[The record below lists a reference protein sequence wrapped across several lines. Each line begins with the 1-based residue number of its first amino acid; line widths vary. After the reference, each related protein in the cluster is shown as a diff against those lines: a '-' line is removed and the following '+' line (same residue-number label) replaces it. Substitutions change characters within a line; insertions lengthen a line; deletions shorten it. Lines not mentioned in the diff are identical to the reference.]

1 MKSKK
6 IIILFFFFLISVIVA
21 FGRFIMYQHSE
32 TKKLIKAIDNKDYE
46 TIESI
51 SQKRNFN
58 INRRP
63 YFIKFFATATE
74 QWNLPPLHYACVR
87 DDLKAVEIL
96 IKYGA
101 DVNLIIDDYSPILYC
116 VRGSDASNYNKIIDV
131 LIDNSANVS
140 YKTKNNL
147 SVLDFLL
154 SGGSN
159 YNETYVNSQFEVF
172 KKIIEIDNTL
182 AYKELLRK
190 ESIGSGNY
198 LHRAVYFNNDKI
210 VDYLINKLNFNVDE
224 INLNNETSLMIAA
237 KENNIETVK
246 CLLNNNAN
254 VTLKNNDQKTA
265 LDFARD
271 NGNFEIVELLENIN
285 ISNSK

>member
-1 MKSKK
+1 MKKK
-6 IIILFFFFLISVIVA
+6 WIIIFSLLIFIILFLTINVTKYS
-21 FGRFIMYQHSE
+21 S
-32 TKKLIKAIDNKDYE
+32 TKKLIKTIDNKDYE

-51 SQKRNFN
+51 SKKRNFN

-74 QWNLPPLHYACVR
+74 QWNLPPLHYACVK

-101 DVNLIIDDYSPILYC
+101 DVNLTIDDYSPILYC
-116 VRGSDASNYNKIIDV
+116 VRGSDASNYDKIIDV
-131 LIDNSANVS
+131 LINNGANVS

-154 SGGSN
+154 SGGSD

-246 CLLNNNAN
+246 CLLNNNAS

-265 LDFARD
+265 LDLARD

-285 ISNSK
+285 IPNSK

>member
-1 MKSKK
+1 M
-6 IIILFFFFLISVIVA
+6 FLTINVTKYS
-21 FGRFIMYQHSE
+21 S

-51 SQKRNFN
+51 SKKRNFS

-101 DVNLIIDDYSPILYC
+101 DVNLTIDDYSPILYC
-116 VRGSDASNYNKIIDV
+116 VRGSDASNYDKIIDV
-131 LIDNSANVS
+131 LINNGANVS

-154 SGGSN
+154 SGGSD
-159 YNETYVNSQFEVF
+159 YNEAYVNSQFEVF

-210 VDYLINKLNFNVDE
+210 VDYLVNKLNFNVDE

-246 CLLNNNAN
+246 CLLNNNAS

-265 LDFARD
+265 LDLARD

-285 ISNSK
+285 IPNSK

>member
-1 MKSKK
+1 MHMKKK
-6 IIILFFFFLISVIVA
+6 WIIIFSLLIFIILFLTINVTKYS
-21 FGRFIMYQHSE
+21 S
-32 TKKLIKAIDNKDYE
+32 TKKLIKTIDNKDYE

-51 SQKRNFN
+51 SKKRNFN

-101 DVNLIIDDYSPILYC
+101 DVNLTIDDYSPILYC
-116 VRGSDASNYNKIIDV
+116 VRGSDASNYDKIIDV
-131 LIDNSANVS
+131 LINNGANVS

-154 SGGSN
+154 SGGSD

-246 CLLNNNAN
+246 CLLDNNAS

-265 LDFARD
+265 LDLARD

-285 ISNSK
+285 IPNSK

>member
-1 MKSKK
+1 MKKK
-6 IIILFFFFLISVIVA
+6 WIIIFSLLIFIILFLTINVTKYS
-21 FGRFIMYQHSE
+21 S

-51 SQKRNFN
+51 SKKRNFN

-101 DVNLIIDDYSPILYC
+101 DVNLTIDDYSPILYC
-116 VRGSDASNYNKIIDV
+116 VRGSDASNYDKIIDV
-131 LIDNSANVS
+131 LINNGANVS

-154 SGGSN
+154 SGGSD
-159 YNETYVNSQFEVF
+159 YNEAYVNSQFEVF

-246 CLLNNNAN
+246 CLLNNNVN

-265 LDFARD
+265 LDLARD

-285 ISNSK
+285 IPNSK

>member
-1 MKSKK
+1 MKKK
-6 IIILFFFFLISVIVA
+6 WIIIFSLLIFIILFLTINVTKYS
-21 FGRFIMYQHSE
+21 S

-51 SQKRNFN
+51 SKKRNFN

-101 DVNLIIDDYSPILYC
+101 DVNLTIDDYSPILYC
-116 VRGSDASNYNKIIDV
+116 VRGSDASNYDKIIDV
-131 LIDNSANVS
+131 LINNGANVS

-154 SGGSN
+154 SGGSD

-265 LDFARD
+265 LDLARD

-285 ISNSK
+285 IPNSK

>member
-1 MKSKK
+1 MKKK
-6 IIILFFFFLISVIVA
+6 WIIIFSLLIFIILFLTINVTKYS
-21 FGRFIMYQHSE
+21 S

-51 SQKRNFN
+51 SKKRNFN

-101 DVNLIIDDYSPILYC
+101 DVNLTIDDYSPILYC
-116 VRGSDASNYNKIIDV
+116 VRGSDASNYDKIIDV
-131 LIDNSANVS
+131 LINNGANVS

-154 SGGSN
+154 SGGSD

-271 NGNFEIVELLENIN
+271 NGNFEIVELLENMN

>member
-1 MKSKK
+1 MKKK
-6 IIILFFFFLISVIVA
+6 WIIIFSLLIFIILFLTINVTKYS
-21 FGRFIMYQHSE
+21 S

-51 SQKRNFN
+51 SKKRNFS

-101 DVNLIIDDYSPILYC
+101 DVNLTIDDYSPILYC
-116 VRGSDASNYNKIIDV
+116 VRGSDASNYDKIIDV
-131 LIDNSANVS
+131 LINNGANVS

-154 SGGSN
+154 SGGSD

-265 LDFARD
+265 LDLARD
-271 NGNFEIVELLENIN
+271 NGNFEIVELLENTN

>member
-1 MKSKK
+1 MKKK
-6 IIILFFFFLISVIVA
+6 WIIIFSLLIFIILFLTINVTKYS
-21 FGRFIMYQHSE
+21 S

-51 SQKRNFN
+51 SKKRNFN

-101 DVNLIIDDYSPILYC
+101 DVNLTIDDYSPILYC
-116 VRGSDASNYNKIIDV
+116 VRGSDASNYDKIIDV
-131 LIDNSANVS
+131 LINNGANVS

-246 CLLNNNAN
+246 CLLNNNVN

-265 LDFARD
+265 LDLARD
-271 NGNFEIVELLENIN
+271 NGNFEIVELLENTN

>member
-1 MKSKK
+1 MKKK
-6 IIILFFFFLISVIVA
+6 WIIIFSLLIFIILFLTINVTKYS
-21 FGRFIMYQHSE
+21 S
-32 TKKLIKAIDNKDYE
+32 TKKLFKAIDNKDYE

-51 SQKRNFN
+51 SKKRNFN

-101 DVNLIIDDYSPILYC
+101 DVNLTIDDYSPILYC
-116 VRGSDASNYNKIIDV
+116 VRGSDASNYDKIIDV
-131 LIDNSANVS
+131 LINNGANVS

-154 SGGSN
+154 SGGSD

-246 CLLNNNAN
+246 CLLNNNAS

-265 LDFARD
+265 LDLARD

-285 ISNSK
+285 IPNSK

>member
-1 MKSKK
+1 MKKK
-6 IIILFFFFLISVIVA
+6 WIIIVSLLIFIILFLTINVTKYS
-21 FGRFIMYQHSE
+21 S

-51 SQKRNFN
+51 SKKRNFS
-58 INRRP
+58 INRSP

-101 DVNLIIDDYSPILYC
+101 NVNLTIDDYSPILYC
-116 VRGSDASNYNKIIDV
+116 VRGSVASNYDKIIDV
-131 LIDNSANVS
+131 LINNGANVS

-154 SGGSN
+154 SGGSD

-237 KENNIETVK
+237 KGNNIETVK

-265 LDFARD
+265 LDLARD

>member
-1 MKSKK
+1 MKKK
-6 IIILFFFFLISVIVA
+6 WIIIFSLLIFIILFLTINVTKYS
-21 FGRFIMYQHSE
+21 S
-32 TKKLIKAIDNKDYE
+32 TKKSIKAIDNKDYE

-51 SQKRNFN
+51 SKKRNFN

-96 IKYGA
+96 IKYRA
-101 DVNLIIDDYSPILYC
+101 DVNLTIDDYSPILYC
-116 VRGSDASNYNKIIDV
+116 VRGSDASNYDKIIDV
-131 LIDNSANVS
+131 LINNGANVS

-154 SGGSN
+154 SGGSD

-265 LDFARD
+265 LDLARD
-271 NGNFEIVELLENIN
+271 NGNFEIVELLENTN

>member
-1 MKSKK
+1 MKKK
-6 IIILFFFFLISVIVA
+6 WIIIVSLLIAIILFLTINVTKYS
-21 FGRFIMYQHSE
+21 S

-46 TIESI
+46 TIETI

-87 DDLKAVEIL
+87 GDLKAAEML

-116 VRGSDASNYNKIIDV
+116 VRGSDASNYGKIIDI
-131 LIDNSANVS
+131 LIDNGANVS

-159 YNETYVNSQFEVF
+159 YNETYVNSQFELF
-172 KKIIEIDNTL
+172 KKIIEIDSRL

-210 VDYLINKLNFNVDE
+210 VDYLIKVLDFNVDE

-237 KENNIETVK
+237 RENNIETVK

-265 LDFARD
+265 LDLARD
-271 NGNFEIVELLENIN
+271 NGNFEIVELLNNIN
-285 ISNSK
+285 ISNNK

>member
-1 MKSKK
+1 MKKK
-6 IIILFFFFLISVIVA
+6 WIIIFSLLIFIILFLTINVTKYS
-21 FGRFIMYQHSE
+21 S

-51 SQKRNFN
+51 SKKRNFN

-101 DVNLIIDDYSPILYC
+101 DVNLTIDDYSPILYC
-116 VRGSDASNYNKIIDV
+116 VRGSDASNYDKIIDV
-131 LIDNSANVS
+131 LINNGAIVS

-154 SGGSN
+154 SGGSD

-246 CLLNNNAN
+246 CLLNNNAS

-265 LDFARD
+265 LDLARD

-285 ISNSK
+285 IPNSK

>member
-1 MKSKK
+1 MKKK
-6 IIILFFFFLISVIVA
+6 WIIIFSLLIFIILFLTINVTKYS
-21 FGRFIMYQHSE
+21 S

-51 SQKRNFN
+51 SKKRNFN

-101 DVNLIIDDYSPILYC
+101 DVNLTIDDYSPILYC
-116 VRGSDASNYNKIIDV
+116 VRGSDASNYDKIIDV
-131 LIDNSANVS
+131 LINNGANVS

-154 SGGSN
+154 SGGSD

-246 CLLNNNAN
+246 CLLNNNVN

>member
-1 MKSKK
+1 MKKK
-6 IIILFFFFLISVIVA
+6 WIIIFSLLIFIILFLTINVTKYS
-21 FGRFIMYQHSE
+21 S

-51 SQKRNFN
+51 SKKRNFN

-101 DVNLIIDDYSPILYC
+101 NVNLTIADYSPILYC
-116 VRGSDASNYNKIIDV
+116 VRGSDASNYDKIIDV
-131 LIDNSANVS
+131 LINNGANVS

-154 SGGSN
+154 SGGSD

-237 KENNIETVK
+237 KGNNIETVK

-265 LDFARD
+265 LDLARD

>member
-1 MKSKK
+1 MKKK
-6 IIILFFFFLISVIVA
+6 WIIIFSLLIFIILFLTINVTKYS
-21 FGRFIMYQHSE
+21 S

-51 SQKRNFN
+51 SKKRNFN

-87 DDLKAVEIL
+87 DDLNAVEIL

-101 DVNLIIDDYSPILYC
+101 DVNLTIDDYSPILYC
-116 VRGSDASNYNKIIDV
+116 VRGSDASNYDKIIDV
-131 LIDNSANVS
+131 LINNGANVS

-154 SGGSN
+154 SGESN

-246 CLLNNNAN
+246 CLLNNNAS

-265 LDFARD
+265 LDLARD

-285 ISNSK
+285 IPNSK

>member
-1 MKSKK
+1 MKKK
-6 IIILFFFFLISVIVA
+6 WIIIFSLLIFIILFLTINVTKYS
-21 FGRFIMYQHSE
+21 S

-51 SQKRNFN
+51 SKKRNFN

-101 DVNLIIDDYSPILYC
+101 NVNLTIDDYSPILYC
-116 VRGSDASNYNKIIDV
+116 VRGSDASNYDKIIDV
-131 LIDNSANVS
+131 LINNGANVS

-154 SGGSN
+154 SGGSD

-237 KENNIETVK
+237 KGNNIETVK

-265 LDFARD
+265 LDLARD

>member
-1 MKSKK
+1 MKKK
-6 IIILFFFFLISVIVA
+6 LIIIFSLLIFIILFLTINVTKYS
-21 FGRFIMYQHSE
+21 S

-51 SQKRNFN
+51 SKKRNFN

-101 DVNLIIDDYSPILYC
+101 DVNLTIDDYSPILYC
-116 VRGSDASNYNKIIDV
+116 VRGSDASNYDKIIDV
-131 LIDNSANVS
+131 LIDNGANVS

-147 SVLDFLL
+147 SVLDFIL

-265 LDFARD
+265 LDLARD

-285 ISNSK
+285 IQNSK

>member
-1 MKSKK
+1 MKKK
-6 IIILFFFFLISVIVA
+6 WIIIFSLLIFIILFLTINVTKYS
-21 FGRFIMYQHSE
+21 S

-51 SQKRNFN
+51 SKKRNFN
-58 INRRP
+58 MNRRP

-101 DVNLIIDDYSPILYC
+101 DVNLTIDDYSPILYC
-116 VRGSDASNYNKIIDV
+116 VRGSDASNYDKIIDV
-131 LIDNSANVS
+131 LINNGANVS

-154 SGGSN
+154 SGGSD

-198 LHRAVYFNNDKI
+198 LHRAAYFNNDKI

-246 CLLNNNAN
+246 CLLNNNVN

-265 LDFARD
+265 LDLARD
-271 NGNFEIVELLENIN
+271 NGNFEIVELLENTN

>member
-1 MKSKK
+1 MKKK
-6 IIILFFFFLISVIVA
+6 WIIIFSLLIFIILFLTINVTKYS
-21 FGRFIMYQHSE
+21 S

-51 SQKRNFN
+51 SKKRNFN

-101 DVNLIIDDYSPILYC
+101 DVNLTIDDYSPILYC
-116 VRGSDASNYNKIIDV
+116 VRGSDASNYDKIIDV
-131 LIDNSANVS
+131 LIDNGANVS

-198 LHRAVYFNNDKI
+198 LHRAAYFNNDKI

-246 CLLNNNAN
+246 CLLNNNVN

-265 LDFARD
+265 LDLARD
-271 NGNFEIVELLENIN
+271 KGNFEIVELLENTN

>member
-1 MKSKK
+1 MKKK
-6 IIILFFFFLISVIVA
+6 WIIIFSLLIFIILFLTINVTKYS
-21 FGRFIMYQHSE
+21 S

-51 SQKRNFN
+51 SKKRNFN

-101 DVNLIIDDYSPILYC
+101 DVNLTIDDYSPILYC
-116 VRGSDASNYNKIIDV
+116 VRGTDASNYDKIIDV
-131 LIDNSANVS
+131 LIDNGANVS

-198 LHRAVYFNNDKI
+198 LHRAAYFNNDKI
-210 VDYLINKLNFNVDE
+210 VDYLVNKLNFNVDE

-246 CLLNNNAN
+246 CLLNNNVN

-265 LDFARD
+265 LDLARD
-271 NGNFEIVELLENIN
+271 NGNFEIVELLENTN

>member
-1 MKSKK
+1 MKKK
-6 IIILFFFFLISVIVA
+6 WIIIFSLLIFIILFLTINVTKYS
-21 FGRFIMYQHSE
+21 S
-32 TKKLIKAIDNKDYE
+32 TKKLIKTIDNKDYE

-51 SQKRNFN
+51 SKKRNFN

-101 DVNLIIDDYSPILYC
+101 DVNLTIDDYSPILYC
-116 VRGSDASNYNKIIDV
+116 VRGSDASNYDKIIDV
-131 LIDNSANVS
+131 LINNGANVS

-154 SGGSN
+154 SGGSD

-246 CLLNNNAN
+246 CLLNNNVN

-265 LDFARD
+265 LDLARD

-285 ISNSK
+285 IPNSK

>member
-1 MKSKK
+1 MKKK
-6 IIILFFFFLISVIVA
+6 WIIIFSLLIFIILFLTINVTKYS
-21 FGRFIMYQHSE
+21 S

-51 SQKRNFN
+51 SKKRNFN

-87 DDLKAVEIL
+87 DYLKAVEIL

-101 DVNLIIDDYSPILYC
+101 DVNLTIDDYSPILYC
-116 VRGSDASNYNKIIDV
+116 VRGSDASNYDKIIDV
-131 LIDNSANVS
+131 LINNGANVS

-154 SGGSN
+154 SGGSD

-246 CLLNNNAN
+246 CLLNNNVN

-265 LDFARD
+265 LDLARD

-285 ISNSK
+285 IPNSK

>member
-1 MKSKK
+1 MKKK
-6 IIILFFFFLISVIVA
+6 WIIIFSLLIFIILFLTINVTKYS
-21 FGRFIMYQHSE
+21 S

-51 SQKRNFN
+51 SKKRNFN

-101 DVNLIIDDYSPILYC
+101 DVNLTIDDYSPILYC
-116 VRGSDASNYNKIIDV
+116 VRGSDASNYDKIIDV
-131 LIDNSANVS
+131 LINNGANVS

-154 SGGSN
+154 SGGSD

-224 INLNNETSLMIAA
+224 INLNNETFLMIAA

-246 CLLNNNAN
+246 CLLNNNVN

-265 LDFARD
+265 LDLARD
-271 NGNFEIVELLENIN
+271 NGNFEIVELLENTN

>member
-1 MKSKK
+1 MKKK
-6 IIILFFFFLISVIVA
+6 WIIIFSLLIFIILFLTINVTKYS
-21 FGRFIMYQHSE
+21 S
-32 TKKLIKAIDNKDYE
+32 TKKLIKVIDNKDYE

-51 SQKRNFN
+51 SKKRNFN

-101 DVNLIIDDYSPILYC
+101 DVNLTIDDYSPILYC
-116 VRGSDASNYNKIIDV
+116 VRGSDASNYDKIIDV
-131 LIDNSANVS
+131 LINNGANVS

-154 SGGSN
+154 SGGSD

-224 INLNNETSLMIAA
+224 INLNNEASLMIAA

-246 CLLNNNAN
+246 CLLNNNVN

-265 LDFARD
+265 LDLARD
-271 NGNFEIVELLENIN
+271 NGNFEIVELLENTN

>member
-1 MKSKK
+1 MKKK
-6 IIILFFFFLISVIVA
+6 WIIIFSLLIFIILFLTINVTKYS
-21 FGRFIMYQHSE
+21 S
-32 TKKLIKAIDNKDYE
+32 TKKLIKTIDNKDYE

-51 SQKRNFN
+51 SKKRNFS

-101 DVNLIIDDYSPILYC
+101 DVNLTIDDYSPILYC
-116 VRGSDASNYNKIIDV
+116 VRGSDASNYDKIIDV
-131 LIDNSANVS
+131 LINNGANVS

-154 SGGSN
+154 SGGSD
-159 YNETYVNSQFEVF
+159 YNEAYVNSQFEVF

-246 CLLNNNAN
+246 CLLNNNAS

-265 LDFARD
+265 LDLARD

-285 ISNSK
+285 IPNSK

>member
-1 MKSKK
+1 MKKK
-6 IIILFFFFLISVIVA
+6 WIIIFSLLIFIILFLTINVTKYS
-21 FGRFIMYQHSE
+21 S

-51 SQKRNFN
+51 SKKRNFN

-101 DVNLIIDDYSPILYC
+101 DVNLTIDDYSPILYC
-116 VRGSDASNYNKIIDV
+116 VRGSDASNYDKIIDV
-131 LIDNSANVS
+131 LINNGANVS

-154 SGGSN
+154 SGGSD

-198 LHRAVYFNNDKI
+198 LHRAAYFNNDKI

-246 CLLNNNAN
+246 CLLNNNVN

-265 LDFARD
+265 LDLARD

-285 ISNSK
+285 IPNSK

>member
-1 MKSKK
+1 MKKK
-6 IIILFFFFLISVIVA
+6 WIIIFSLLIFIILFLTINVTKYS
-21 FGRFIMYQHSE
+21 S

-51 SQKRNFN
+51 SKKRNFN

-101 DVNLIIDDYSPILYC
+101 DVNLTIDDYSPILYC
-116 VRGSDASNYNKIIDV
+116 VRGSDASNYDKIIDV
-131 LIDNSANVS
+131 LINNGANVS

-154 SGGSN
+154 SGESN

-237 KENNIETVK
+237 KGNNIETVK

>member
-1 MKSKK
+1 MKKK
-6 IIILFFFFLISVIVA
+6 WIIIFSLLIFIILFLTINVTKYS
-21 FGRFIMYQHSE
+21 S

-51 SQKRNFN
+51 SKKRNFN

-101 DVNLIIDDYSPILYC
+101 DVNLTIDDYSPILYC
-116 VRGSDASNYNKIIDV
+116 VRGSDASNYDKIIDV
-131 LIDNSANVS
+131 LINNGANVS

-154 SGGSN
+154 SGGSD

>member
-1 MKSKK
+1 MKKK
-6 IIILFFFFLISVIVA
+6 WIIIVSLLIFVILFLTINVTKYS
-21 FGRFIMYQHSE
+21 S

-51 SQKRNFN
+51 SKKRNFS

-101 DVNLIIDDYSPILYC
+101 DVNLTIDDYSPILYC
-116 VRGSDASNYNKIIDV
+116 VRGSDASNYDKIIDV
-131 LIDNSANVS
+131 LINNGANVS

-154 SGGSN
+154 SGGSD
-159 YNETYVNSQFEVF
+159 YNEAYVNSQFEVF

-210 VDYLINKLNFNVDE
+210 VDYLVNKLNFNVDE

-246 CLLNNNAN
+246 CLLNNNAS

-265 LDFARD
+265 LDLARD

-285 ISNSK
+285 IPNSK

>member
-1 MKSKK
+1 MKKK
-6 IIILFFFFLISVIVA
+6 LIIIFSLLIFIILFLTINVTKYS
-21 FGRFIMYQHSE
+21 S

-51 SQKRNFN
+51 SKKRNFN

-101 DVNLIIDDYSPILYC
+101 DVNLTIDDYSPILYC
-116 VRGSDASNYNKIIDV
+116 VRGSDASNYDKIIDV
-131 LIDNSANVS
+131 LIDNGANVS

-147 SVLDFLL
+147 SVLDFIL

-182 AYKELLRK
+182 AYKALLRK

-265 LDFARD
+265 LDLARD

-285 ISNSK
+285 IQNSK

>member
-1 MKSKK
+1 MKKK
-6 IIILFFFFLISVIVA
+6 WIIIFSLLIFIILFLTINVTKYS
-21 FGRFIMYQHSE
+21 S

-51 SQKRNFN
+51 SKKRNFS

-101 DVNLIIDDYSPILYC
+101 DVNLTIDDYSPILYC
-116 VRGSDASNYNKIIDV
+116 VRGSDASNYDKIIDV
-131 LIDNSANVS
+131 LINNGANVS

-154 SGGSN
+154 SGGSD

-265 LDFARD
+265 LDLARD

>member
-1 MKSKK
+1 MKKK
-6 IIILFFFFLISVIVA
+6 WIIIFSLLIFIILFLTINVTKYS
-21 FGRFIMYQHSE
+21 S

-51 SQKRNFN
+51 SKKRNFN

-63 YFIKFFATATE
+63 YLIKFFATATE

-101 DVNLIIDDYSPILYC
+101 DVNLTIDDYSPILYC
-116 VRGSDASNYNKIIDV
+116 VRGSDASNYDKIIDV
-131 LIDNSANVS
+131 LIDNGANVS

-198 LHRAVYFNNDKI
+198 LHRAAYFNNDKI

-246 CLLNNNAN
+246 CLLNNNVN

-265 LDFARD
+265 LDLARD
-271 NGNFEIVELLENIN
+271 NGNFEIVELLENTN

>member
-1 MKSKK
+1 MKKK
-6 IIILFFFFLISVIVA
+6 WIIIFSLLIFIILFLTINVIK
-21 FGRFIMYQHSE
+21 YSS
-32 TKKLIKAIDNKDYE
+32 TKKLIKTIDNKDYE

-51 SQKRNFN
+51 SKKRNFN

-101 DVNLIIDDYSPILYC
+101 DVNLTIDDYSPILYC
-116 VRGSDASNYNKIIDV
+116 VRGSDASNYDKIIDV
-131 LIDNSANVS
+131 LINNGANVS

-154 SGGSN
+154 SGGSD

-246 CLLNNNAN
+246 CLLNNNVN

-265 LDFARD
+265 LDLARD

-285 ISNSK
+285 IPNSK

>member
-1 MKSKK
+1 MKKK
-6 IIILFFFFLISVIVA
+6 WIIIFSLLIFIILFLTINVTKYS
-21 FGRFIMYQHSE
+21 S

-51 SQKRNFN
+51 SKKRNFS

-101 DVNLIIDDYSPILYC
+101 NVNLTIDDYSPILYC
-116 VRGSDASNYNKIIDV
+116 VRGSDASNYDKIIDV
-131 LIDNSANVS
+131 LINNGANVS

-154 SGGSN
+154 SGGSD

-237 KENNIETVK
+237 KGNNIETVK

-265 LDFARD
+265 LDLARD

>member
-1 MKSKK
+1 MKKK
-6 IIILFFFFLISVIVA
+6 WIIIFSLLIFIILFLTINVTKYS
-21 FGRFIMYQHSE
+21 S

-51 SQKRNFN
+51 SKKRNFN

-87 DDLKAVEIL
+87 DDLKAIEIL

-101 DVNLIIDDYSPILYC
+101 DVNLTIDDYSPILYC
-116 VRGSDASNYNKIIDV
+116 VRGSDASNYDKIIDV
-131 LIDNSANVS
+131 LINNGANVS

-154 SGGSN
+154 SGGSD

-198 LHRAVYFNNDKI
+198 LHRAAYFNNDKI

-246 CLLNNNAN
+246 CLLNNNVN

-265 LDFARD
+265 LDLARD
-271 NGNFEIVELLENIN
+271 NGNFEIVELLENTN

>member
-1 MKSKK
+1 MKKK
-6 IIILFFFFLISVIVA
+6 LIIIFSLLIFIILFLTINVTKYS
-21 FGRFIMYQHSE
+21 S

-51 SQKRNFN
+51 SKKRNFN

-101 DVNLIIDDYSPILYC
+101 DVNLTIDDYSPILYC
-116 VRGSDASNYNKIIDV
+116 VRGSDASNYDKIIDV
-131 LIDNSANVS
+131 LINNGANVS

-154 SGGSN
+154 SGGSD

-246 CLLNNNAN
+246 CLLNNNVN

-265 LDFARD
+265 LDLARD
-271 NGNFEIVELLENIN
+271 NGNFEIVELLENTN

>member
-1 MKSKK
+1 MKKK
-6 IIILFFFFLISVIVA
+6 LIIIFSLLIFIILFLTINVTKYS
-21 FGRFIMYQHSE
+21 S

-51 SQKRNFN
+51 SKKRNFN

-101 DVNLIIDDYSPILYC
+101 DVNLTIDDYSPILYC
-116 VRGSDASNYNKIIDV
+116 VRGSDASNYDKIIDV
-131 LIDNSANVS
+131 LINNGANVS

-198 LHRAVYFNNDKI
+198 LHRAAYFNNDKI

-246 CLLNNNAN
+246 CLLNNNVN

-265 LDFARD
+265 LDLARD
-271 NGNFEIVELLENIN
+271 NGNFEIVELLENTN

>member
-1 MKSKK
+1 MKKK
-6 IIILFFFFLISVIVA
+6 WIIIFSLLIFIILFLTINVTKYS
-21 FGRFIMYQHSE
+21 S

-51 SQKRNFN
+51 SKKRNFN

-63 YFIKFFATATE
+63 YLIKFFATATE
-74 QWNLPPLHYACVR
+74 QWNLPPLHYACLR

-101 DVNLIIDDYSPILYC
+101 DVNLTIDDYSPILYC
-116 VRGSDASNYNKIIDV
+116 VRGSDASNYDKIIDV
-131 LIDNSANVS
+131 LINNGANVS

-154 SGGSN
+154 PGGSD

-265 LDFARD
+265 LDLARD